1 MSRLKLDEIST
12 SELFAIRKILT
23 VGATAFA
30 GHEEGKGD
38 KKSPPA
44 GYPEEQSEYGDP
56 ACFRYPLNTKERCL
70 AAWIYV
76 NQEDSV
82 SILGDTASSVIENIK
97 NYAKEHYEL
106 DLQSGEAETTD
117 WAKVFKDYYS
127 SEIIGEHSV
136 EPTVIVPDN
145 SKEKAEVINMDNDEK
160 DTKITTLE
168 SELQTKTAELD
179 SKASQ
184 VESLTTEISDMKT
197 ELDDLRKFKLDTEE
211 ATERASKIQSI
222 KSKLDEAGIE
232 ADLSTEAEYWLS
244 MSDDVLVTT
253 ISKMS
258 EMLTKVPAAAT
269 AEKDPKDPMKVP
281 PVVSDPDDGKSA
293 REVVAEGL
301 REHRQANMRG
311 K

>member
-23 VGATAFA
+23 VGSTAFA
-30 GHEEGKGD
+30 GQEGD
-38 KKSPPA
+38 KGNKKNPPV
-44 GYPEEQSEYGDP
+44 GYPEAQSDYGDP
-56 ACFRYPLNTKERCL
+56 ACFRYPLDTKARCL
-70 AAWIYV
+70 AAWIFV

-82 SILGDTASSVIENIK
+82 SILGDTASSVIVNIK
-97 NYAKEHYEL
+97 SYAKEHYDL

-117 WAKVFKDYYS
+117 WAKVFSDYYS
-127 SEIIGEHSV
+127 SEMIGEHSV

-145 SKEKAEVINMDNDEK
+145 SEEKAEVINMDNDEK

-168 SELQTKTAELD
+168 TELQTKTAELD

-197 ELDDLRKFKLDTEE
+197 ELDELRKFKLDTEE
-211 ATERASKIQSI
+211 ATEKASKIQSI

-232 ADLSTEAEYWLS
+232 ADLSTEADYWLS
-244 MSDDVLVTT
+244 MSDDVLVKT

-258 EMLTKVPAAAT
+258 EMLTKGTTVSS
-269 AEKDPKDPMKVP
+269 AEKDPMKVP
-281 PVVSDPDDGKSA
+281 PVVSDPSSTMSA
-293 REVVAEGL
+293 KEIVAEGL
-301 REHRQANMRG
+301 KEHRQANTRG